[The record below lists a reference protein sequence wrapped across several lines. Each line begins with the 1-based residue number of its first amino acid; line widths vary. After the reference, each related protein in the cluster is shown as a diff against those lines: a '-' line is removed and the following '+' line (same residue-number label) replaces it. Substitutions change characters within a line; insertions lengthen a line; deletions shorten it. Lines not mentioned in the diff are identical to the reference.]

1 MFNCEQEPLSLLI
14 KLTPKLA
21 KKRYRQS
28 IYDAWDHKCG
38 YCEEQATSLDHIVP
52 RFRSGSSNRNNLL
65 PCCKRCNA
73 NKASSKME
81 DWYQQQDYFT
91 TVRMNKIQAWMQLG
105 TIEQI
110 DYNTETTLGLFA
122 AG

>member
-1 MFNCEQEPLSLLI
+1 MFNCEQEPLSLLLE
-14 KLTPKLA
+14 LTPKLA

-28 IYDAWDHKCG
+28 IYDAWNHKCG
-38 YCEEQATSLDHIVP
+38 YCEEQATSLDHIIP

-73 NKASSKME
+73 NKASLKME
-81 DWYQQQDYFT
+81 EWYEQQEYFSAERYT
-91 TVRMNKIQAWMQLG
+91 KIQAWVNQ
-105 TIEQI
+105 EVI
-110 DYNTETTLGLFA
+110 DLFVYNMETEPSAFA

>member
-14 KLTPKLA
+14 ELTPKLA

-28 IYDAWDHKCG
+28 IYDAWDHKCA
-38 YCEEQATSLDHIVP
+38 YCDEQATSLDHIIP
-52 RFRSGSSNRNNLL
+52 RFKSGSSNRNNLL

-110 DYNTETTLGLFA
+110 DYNTEAALGLFA

>member
-1 MFNCEQEPLSLLI
+1 MFNCEQEPLSLLLE
-14 KLTPKLA
+14 LTPKLA

-38 YCEEQATSLDHIVP
+38 YCEDQATSLDHIVP

-81 DWYQQQDYFT
+81 EWYPQQTYYT
-91 TVRMNKIQAWMQLG
+91 EVRMNRIEAWIHQEIIDLF
-105 TIEQI
+105 TYNIETVP
-110 DYNTETTLGLFA
+110 DTFA

>member
-1 MFNCEQEPLSLLI
+1 MFNCEQEPLSLLLE
-14 KLTPKLA
+14 LTPKLA

>member
-1 MFNCEQEPLSLLI
+1 MFNCEQEPLSLLLE
-14 KLTPKLA
+14 LTPKLA

-28 IYDAWDHKCG
+28 IYDAWNHKCA
-38 YCEEQATSLDHIVP
+38 YCEEQATSLDHVIP
-52 RFRSGSSNRNNLL
+52 RFRSGSSNRNNLI
-65 PCCKRCNA
+65 PCCRRCNS

-91 TVRMNKIQAWMQLG
+91 DVRMSKIQAWINQG
-105 TIEQI
+105 AI
-110 DYNTETTLGLFA
+110 DIFAYNTDTVVPRLA